1 MANMIRLSD
10 PVFDTQLTLRQAF
23 HVLVKF
29 LEQYNA
35 RAPQETD
42 LMQADLTLEPDG
54 CTSDPAQL
62 SDFLESASSV
72 VELRRGA

>member
-1 MANMIRLSD
+1 MLNVTRLSD

-35 RAPQETD
+35 RCPQETD
-42 LMQADLTLEPDG
+42 ILQADLTLGPDG
-54 CTSDPAQL
+54 CTTDPAQL
-62 SDFLESASSV
+62 DDFLQSASSV
-72 VELRRGA
+72 VELHHGA